1 MRKQI
6 FNWVFLLRITLGL
19 SLTIKGIQFIQ
30 NNALIRDV
38 FNESLVLQRYFW
50 LQTIVPVL
58 NIICGFLIILGLF
71 TRVAAIIQIPILVG
85 AIIFVHAK
93 KGLFAGESGLAFSI
107 LILLALIFFAF
118 QGGGAFSWD
127 ESNKKENPEL

>member
-1 MRKQI
+1 M
-6 FNWVFLLRITLGL
+6 FLFRIALGL

-50 LQTIVPVL
+50 LQTIIPVL
-58 NIICGFLIILGLF
+58 SIVCGFLIILGLF
-71 TRVAAIIQIPILVG
+71 TRVATIIQIPILVG

-93 KGLFAGESGLAFSI
+93 KGVFAGESGLAFSV

-127 ESNKKENPEL
+127 NANKQEKHDIAE